1 MHLSA
6 LAPWTRNFPLPLSL
20 NDSLLRPSDEPASPD
35 RDPGSAGIQHDLGNL
50 MTALRLCADLM
61 AEPGI
66 LAPTYAHLAEQ
77 LSALVLAT
85 ERLTRESSAR
95 LGDASFPM
103 PALPERRVANL
114 GQAVRDLAPL
124 LSAMAGRHVDVQIA
138 CMPCPG
144 EIHLTEASLSR
155 VLMNLVRNAADA
167 MPSGGKI
174 RITAQRGGARLSAR
188 SADQDSAMVDRLPSP
203 SKRRTVL
210 LTVADNGPGILPATL
225 QRIFEPGFSTH
236 RSDAS
241 APDSSHHGLGLSVV
255 QQLLAQAGGTISAQ
269 NGAAGGARFLIELP
283 LTNVTP
289 CLPSERFSRGVSEP
303 V

>member
-20 NDSLLRPSDEPASPD
+20 NDSLLRPSDEHASPD

-77 LSALVLAT
+77 LGALVLAT

-95 LGDASFPM
+95 LGDAPFPM
-103 PALPERRVANL
+103 PALPKRHVANL

-124 LSAMAGRHVDVQIA
+124 LSAMAGRDVDVQIA

-144 EIHLTEASLSR
+144 EIRLTEASLSR

-174 RITAQRGGARLSAR
+174 RITVQRGGARPSAR
-188 SADQDSAMVDRLPSP
+188 SADQDSAMDRLPSP
-203 SKRRTVL
+203 SKRRTVV
-210 LTVADNGPGILPATL
+210 LTVADNGPGILPVTL
-225 QRIFEPGFSTH
+225 ERIFEPGFSTR

-289 CLPSERFSRGVSEP
+289 CLHPERFSRGVSEP
-303 V
+303 L

>member
-20 NDSLLRPSDEPASPD
+20 NDSLLRPSDEHASPD
-35 RDPGSAGIQHDLGNL
+35 RDSGSAGIQHDLGNL

-77 LSALVLAT
+77 LGALVLAT

-95 LGDASFPM
+95 LGDAPFPM
-103 PALPERRVANL
+103 PALPKRHVANL

-124 LSAMAGRHVDVQIA
+124 LSAMAGRDVDVQIA

-144 EIHLTEASLSR
+144 EIRLTEASLSR

-174 RITAQRGGARLSAR
+174 RITVQRGARPSAR
-188 SADQDSAMVDRLPSP
+188 SADQDSAMDRLPSP
-203 SKRRTVL
+203 SKRRTVV
-210 LTVADNGPGILPATL
+210 LTVADNGPGILPVTL
-225 QRIFEPGFSTH
+225 ERIFEPGFSTR

-289 CLPSERFSRGVSEP
+289 CLHPERFSRGVSEP
-303 V
+303 L